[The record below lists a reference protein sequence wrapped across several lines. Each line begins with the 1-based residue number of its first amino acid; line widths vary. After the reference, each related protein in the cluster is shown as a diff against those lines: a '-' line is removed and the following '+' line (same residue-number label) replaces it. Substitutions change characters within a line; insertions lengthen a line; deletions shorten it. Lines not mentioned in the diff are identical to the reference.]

1 MTLAELRRARMA
13 RGLSLTEISRRT
25 RIGVGHLRKIEEGDL
40 KGLPP
45 GFYARAFVRAYA
57 QAVGVDSELLL
68 GRLTDQLPAAE
79 TIAAQPEQT
88 ALPYADA
95 SSIIPNAR
103 MQVFKQLLERHDR
116 RIQTDHQVRSTAV
129 GRRPRG
135 SRRFLAAW
143 VDGLLLATIYVSV
156 LAITA
161 FACGVRITELVAVSG
176 AGVFTVLALIT
187 MLYILLMGGIAGR
200 TIGAMLL
207 HVPLMEGP
215 SRPLDLHAIAR
226 RSLDCVR
233 ADVVAAAELAS
244 FVERLFVR
252 TRRAA

>member
-13 RGLSLTEISRRT
+13 QGLSLTEISRRT
-25 RIGVGHLRKIEEGDL
+25 RIGVGHLRKIEDGDL

-57 QAVGVDSELLL
+57 EAVGVDSELVL

-79 TIAAQPEQT
+79 TSAVQPEQT
-88 ALPYADA
+88 ALPYVDA
-95 SSIIPNAR
+95 ASIIPNAR

-116 RIQTDHQVRSTAV
+116 RIQTDRHVRSTAMKA
-129 GRRPRG
+129 PARG
-135 SRRFLAAW
+135 PRRFLAAW
-143 VDGLLLATIYVSV
+143 VDLLLLATIYASV

-161 FACGVRITELVAVSG
+161 FACDVRITELVAVSG
-176 AGVFTVLALIT
+176 AEVFTVLALIT

-207 HVPLMEGP
+207 HVPLIEGP
-215 SRPLDLHAIAR
+215 RRPLDLRAIVR
-226 RSLDCVR
+226 RSFDCVR
-233 ADVVAAAELAS
+233 ADVSAAAELAS
-244 FVERLFVR
+244 FVERIFVR
-252 TRRAA
+252 ARRAA